1 MEEESQDVDMIRSD
15 QSSSAT
21 VGYGTRVWSKV
32 SFANKVRESKVRPP
46 IYTREGEIDDF
57 DETYLPMFNQMG
69 VGNEEAEYY
78 LAEDYQEAWKPWKRR
93 LILKL
98 LGKSISLRALKNRV
112 ESLWNL
118 QWGCDIVD
126 LEEGFFCS

>member
-1 MEEESQDVDMIRSD
+1 M
-15 QSSSAT
+15 
-21 VGYGTRVWSKV
+21 
-32 SFANKVRESKVRPP
+32 SFADKVREPKASPL
-46 IYTREGEIDDF
+46 IYTGEGEIDDF
-57 DETYLPMFNQMG
+57 NEIYLPMLDNMG
-69 VGNEEAEYY
+69 VGSEEDGYSPWGPMIRI
-78 LAEDYQEAWKPWKRR
+78 LAEDYQEAWKRG

-126 LEEGFFCS
+126 LEEGFFVARFRSHEDYFKVLENCP

>member
-21 VGYGTRVWSKV
+21 VGYGTRVWSRV

-69 VGNEEAEYY
+69 VGNEEAEYSPWGPVVRI
-78 LAEDYQEAWKPWKRR
+78 LAEDYQE
-93 LILKL
+93 
-98 LGKSISLRALKNRV
+98 LGNR
-112 ESLWNL
+112 
-118 QWGCDIVD
+118 GRGD
-126 LEEGFFCS
+126 